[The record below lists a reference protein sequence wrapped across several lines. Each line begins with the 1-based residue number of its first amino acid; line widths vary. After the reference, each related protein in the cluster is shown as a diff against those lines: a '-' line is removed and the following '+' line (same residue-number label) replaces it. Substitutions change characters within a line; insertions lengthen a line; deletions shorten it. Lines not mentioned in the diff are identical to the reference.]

1 MADKPL
7 PKGDGGG
14 LIEAINA
21 GNQKIFGIIGR
32 QQRDINTLGRET
44 STLNDT
50 ITADNLVIID
60 LLVDMSESLGR
71 ISESLVPVGMLAQ
84 EELEGGPKPVPI
96 IMPQNTAGAAG
107 AEAGMSDEAGDGGK
121 ETDKQAKSVGGLTN
135 ALAGLGAVA
144 GGGIAALLTGIGIAA
159 AGIGAGMLM
168 GAKAVEVFGD
178 GLSEVAEGIDDLNRV
193 DIDLVKFVELG
204 AALQAL
210 TGGLGMG
217 GAVSL
222 MIVAST
228 DMEALAA
235 GIESLNT
242 AEFDPANLEAAG
254 AGLNTFLS
262 QIATG
267 GSLVGGSIGA
277 MVDDN
282 LIPLAEGLE
291 RLSAA
296 DMPEDFT
303 TKLPAM
309 GAALGAFIGNV
320 GGAGFGSALVTQIID
335 DNLLPLAEGIER
347 LGPAASN
354 VPNDFMQRM
363 QLAGLGLKVFMDS
376 LDLGLFGA
384 FFGKGA
390 GLQAIDDNLEPL
402 AKGVDAISQ
411 VDGQKFYANA
421 PLIGIG
427 MKAMLGGFGDIMG
440 VLGAQMVDDNLPILR
455 EGVDLFAEAP
465 AEEFKKR
472 SILMGDGFQAL
483 FDGTDDLL
491 GVMGAQMIDDNL
503 PMLRK
508 GVDLFA
514 EAPAEEF
521 AKRAPFVGAGF
532 RDLLAGFGGEGFFD
546 GLKKMLA
553 GFNIQMID
561 DNLLPLA
568 DAVQKFAEVDAASF
582 ATNAPDIGAGLNL
595 MVEPLSAFGDAVDE
609 IDPEILTPV
618 AELVRYASELMAD
631 GAIQGMAEGVE
642 ATVAA
647 AKKLN
652 DAGEIGTFNNF
663 EQLIT
668 NLKQF
673 ENIDANK
680 MLLGA
685 AALRSLAA
693 SAPVEPTGEGQSMAE
708 ALSESGNEGAKVNNV
723 ITDASIV
730 NNTVNTV
737 NTRNAAGAT
746 PAMVPTGSG
755 AGMRVFS

>member
-14 LIEAINA
+14 LIEAIKA

-32 QQRDINTLGRET
+32 QQRDINTLGKNT
-44 STLNDT
+44 STLNET

-60 LLVDMSESLGR
+60 LLVDMSESLGK
-71 ISESLVPVGMLAQ
+71 ISESLVPVGRVAQ
-84 EELEGGPKPVPI
+84 EQLES
-96 IMPQNTAGAAG
+96 GATPG
-107 AEAGMSDEAGDGGK
+107 VLDVNFMQDLPDTFVERGDGGDGGK
-121 ETDKQAKSVGGLTN
+121 ETDKQAKSAKGLTG
-135 ALAGLGAVA
+135 ALSALGSVA
-144 GGGIAALLTGIGIAA
+144 GGGLAAVLTGVGVAA

-178 GLSEVAEGIDDLNRV
+178 GLSEIAEGIDDLNKV

-204 AALQAL
+204 AALNAL

-222 MIVAST
+222 MIVAAT
-228 DMEALAA
+228 DMEALAT
-235 GIESLNT
+235 GIERLNV
-242 AEFDPANLEAAG
+242 AEFDKANLEKAG
-254 AGLNTFLS
+254 EGISSFLS
-262 QIATG
+262 AMSTSGALG
-267 GSLVGGSIGA
+267 GAIIGQ

-282 LIPLAEGLE
+282 LIPLAVGLE

-296 DMPEDFT
+296 NLSEDFA
-303 TKLPAM
+303 TKLPNM
-309 GAALGAFIGNV
+309 GEALGKFVDNLGK
-320 GGAGFGSALVTQIID
+320 AGFGDAIVAQMID
-335 DNLLPLAEGIER
+335 DNLIPLADGVSELSKSAAEIQPDFVVKMSIAGMGIKA
-347 LGPAASN
+347 LIDN
-354 VPNDFMQRM
+354 I
-363 QLAGLGLKVFMDS
+363 
-376 LDLGLFGA
+376 DLGLLGA
-384 FFGKGA
+384 FLGKGA
-390 GLQAIDDNLEPL
+390 GLQAIDDNLAPL
-402 AKGVDAISQ
+402 ARGVQALSE
-411 VDGQKFYANA
+411 VDGAKFAVNA
-421 PLIGIG
+421 PLIGTG
-427 MKAMLGGFGDIMG
+427 MSDLLGGFDDLLG
-440 VLGAQMVDDNLPILR
+440 VMGAQMVDDNLPILR

-673 ENIDANK
+673 EEIDANK

-708 ALSESGNEGAKVNNV
+708 AISESGSQGAKVNNV

-737 NTRNAAGAT
+737 NTRNAASAT
-746 PAMVPTGSG
+746 PAMIPTGSG
-755 AGMRVFS
+755 TGMRVFS